1 MLAAIDRYFEEIM
14 CTVALSLVAGC
25 VMLQVILR
33 YVFAAA
39 SPWAEELAVYGM
51 IFAVYLGASMATRD
65 RAHIR
70 ITLLVNALPRKLQVV
85 SVVLAD
91 VMWLGFMIFLTWQSV
106 LYTKLLFEVTYISPG
121 LGIEQKWVQ
130 IFLPMAM
137 CLMMFRIA
145 QVYWR
150 WRNSEWRGLPL

>member
-1 MLAAIDRYFEEIM
+1 MLAAIDRYFEEVL

-25 VMLQVILR
+25 VMLQVVLR

-70 ITLLVNALPRKLQVV
+70 ITLLVNALPRKLQVA

-91 VMWLGFMIFLTWQSV
+91 AMWFGFMIFLTWQST
-106 LYTKLLFEVTYISPG
+106 LYVKLLFEVTYISPG

-130 IFLPMAM
+130 IFLPFAM
-137 CLMMFRIA
+137 ILMMFRIA

>member
-1 MLAAIDRYFEEIM
+1 MLAALDRYFEEVL
-14 CTVALSLVAGC
+14 CTLSLALVSCC

-33 YVFAAA
+33 YFFSAA

-51 IFAVYLGASMATRD
+51 IFAVYLGASMAVRE

-70 ITLLVNALPRKLQVV
+70 ITALVNLLPRPVQVAA
-85 SVVLAD
+85 VVLAD
-91 VMWLGFMIFLTWQSV
+91 MLWFGFVVFLVWQST

-130 IFLPMAM
+130 LFLPLALV
-137 CLMMFRIA
+137 LMLFRIA

-150 WRNSEWRGLPL
+150 WRNDDWKGLPL